1 MILASVKTDTGQL
14 VVARIEN
21 RNCFLLDCA
30 EDLDGLVRQCAGGL
44 GIADLPVSR
53 ELPLDQLTILAP
65 LVRPSKVI
73 CIGTNYADHARE
85 MGGQPPD
92 TPVVFSKFA
101 SAIIGPE
108 QPIQL
113 PAIAAHVDYEA
124 ELVVVI
130 GQPGKNISRANAL
143 DHVFGYSCG
152 NDVSSRDWQKGRPG
166 GQWLLGKTFDTFA
179 PLGPTIVTK
188 DEIADPHNLSIRL
201 RLNGNMMQDSN
212 TSQMIFPIDQ
222 LIEHLSK
229 FCMLEPGDLIFT
241 GTPAGVGAGRE
252 PQVFLKAGD
261 RVEVEIENVGL
272 LANDVQA

>member
-1 MILASVKTDTGQL
+1 MILASIETDTGQRH
-14 VVARIEN
+14 VARIEN
-21 RNCFLLDCA
+21 QKCLLLA
-30 EDLDGLVRQCAGGL
+30 QIEDLDGLVRQYAGGL
-44 GIADLPVSR
+44 GMEELRVSR
-53 ELPLDQLTILAP
+53 ELPLGQVTVLAP

-85 MGGQPPD
+85 MGGQPPAI
-92 TPVVFSKFA
+92 PVVFSKFA
-101 SAIIGPE
+101 SAIVGPD

-113 PAIAAHVDYEA
+113 PTIATQVDYEA

-130 GQPGKNISRANAL
+130 GRGGKNISRANAL
-143 DHVFGYSCG
+143 DHVFGYCCG

-179 PLGPTIVTK
+179 PLGPAIVTA
-188 DEIADPHNLSIRL
+188 DEIDDPHDLSIKL
-201 RLNGNMMQDSN
+201 RLNGNTMQDSN

-229 FCMLEPGDLIFT
+229 FCVLEPGDLIFT
-241 GTPAGVGAGRE
+241 GTPPGVGAGRD
-252 PQVFLKAGD
+252 PQVFLKDGD
-261 RVEVEIENVGL
+261 RIEVEIQNVGL